1 MELEQYNKKD
11 IIIQFFNLT
20 LSQEWKSRNKVTMK
34 HKEDYGKKTV
44 EVTDLINLNHIYL
57 NH

>member
-20 LSQEWKSRNKVTMK
+20 LSQEWKSRIKVTMK